1 MKVSM
6 DGGEPSQISQSTATY
21 PAASPD
27 GRSVACFVVTED
39 RRRRLSIISFDT
51 GEIVRQFDLFLE
63 YDLPFLKWTPD
74 GKAITYEISRNGVSN
89 IWKQAVTGGAPEQ
102 VTNWDSD
109 VIFRF
114 DWSRDGRLAVERG
127 MFTSDIV
134 LIRAEE

>member
-1 MKVSM
+1 M
-6 DGGEPSQISQSTATY
+6 
-21 PAASPD
+21 AASRRKS
-27 GRSVACFVVTED
+27 RSQ
-39 RRRRLSIISFDT
+39 RRPIPPPPQTAGLWRVSSLQKIAGGDLSIISFDT